1 MIRTL
6 IVDHHPAL
14 RAGVKVVLEAER
26 DMVVVGAT
34 GALDELLPLLRRTRP
49 DVVLLDCHPPKVAG
63 LRACRLVK
71 CLLPAPRVLI
81 YSAYADERLRVA
93 ARVAGADGLLDKN
106 SSALDLVQAI
116 RGVHSGRRLLEPIEP
131 GDVQDATRLLDRQ
144 EAQILDDAARRRSRR
159 PRSPVALS
167 MPPATVGRRVDDILG
182 RLCAEAALDR
192 GGRPVRPPC
201 RVAAARARREPSVR
215 RSAQYARAKCLP
227 MPIASR
233 AVAGDAGWRLST
245 KRRSPCQRH

>member
-6 IVDHHPAL
+6 IVDRHPAL

-26 DMVVVGAT
+26 DVVVVGAT

-49 DVVLLDCHPPKVAG
+49 DVVLLDCHPPMVAD

-93 ARVAGADGLLDKN
+93 ARVAGADGLLDKS

-131 GDVQDATRLLDRQ
+131 GDVQEATRLLDGQ
-144 EAQILDDAARRRSRR
+144 EAQILALLLDDV
-159 PRSPVALS
+159 SPSEIAVALS
-167 MPPATVGRRVDDILG
+167 LPPATVGRRVNDILG
-182 RLCAEAALDR
+182 RLCAEPPWNAADVPCDR
-192 GGRPVRPPC
+192 P
-201 RVAAARARREPSVR
+201 AA
-215 RSAQYARAKCLP
+215 
-227 MPIASR
+227 
-233 AVAGDAGWRLST
+233 
-245 KRRSPCQRH
+245 

>member
-26 DMVVVGAT
+26 DMVVVGDT

-144 EAQILDDAARRRSRR
+144 EAQILAMLLDDVPPSEIA
-159 PRSPVALS
+159 VALS
-167 MPPATVGRRVDDILG
+167 MPPASVGRRVNDILG
-182 RLCAEAALDR
+182 RLCAEPPWNAADVPCDR
-192 GGRPVRPPC
+192 P
-201 RVAAARARREPSVR
+201 AA
-215 RSAQYARAKCLP
+215 
-227 MPIASR
+227 
-233 AVAGDAGWRLST
+233 
-245 KRRSPCQRH
+245 

>member
-1 MIRTL
+1 MVRTL
-6 IVDHHPAL
+6 IVDRHPAL

-26 DMVVVGAT
+26 DMVVVGDT
-34 GALDELLPLLRRTRP
+34 GAFEDLLPLLRRTRP

-116 RGVHSGRRLLEPIEP
+116 RGVHSGRRLLEPSTP
-131 GDVQDATRLLDRQ
+131 TTCRMPRGCST
-144 EAQILDDAARRRSRR
+144 AR
-159 PRSPVALS
+159 
-167 MPPATVGRRVDDILG
+167 
-182 RLCAEAALDR
+182 
-192 GGRPVRPPC
+192 
-201 RVAAARARREPSVR
+201 
-215 RSAQYARAKCLP
+215 
-227 MPIASR
+227 
-233 AVAGDAGWRLST
+233 
-245 KRRSPCQRH
+245 KRRSSRCCSTT

>member
-6 IVDHHPAL
+6 IVDRHPAL

-26 DMVVVGAT
+26 DVVVVGAT

-49 DVVLLDCHPPKVAG
+49 DVVLLDCHPPMVAD

-106 SSALDLVQAI
+106 SSALDLIQAI

-131 GDVQDATRLLDRQ
+131 GDVQEATRLLDGQ
-144 EAQILDDAARRRSRR
+144 EAQILALLLDDV
-159 PRSPVALS
+159 SPSEIAVALS
-167 MPPATVGRRVDDILG
+167 LPPATVGRRVNDILG
-182 RLCAEAALDR
+182 RLCAEPPWNAADVPCDR
-192 GGRPVRPPC
+192 P
-201 RVAAARARREPSVR
+201 AA
-215 RSAQYARAKCLP
+215 
-227 MPIASR
+227 
-233 AVAGDAGWRLST
+233 
-245 KRRSPCQRH
+245 